1 MSSRPDPAGRSP
13 RSDVAA
19 RRLAALAADLAS
31 HRDGATVPGEPP
43 EEQWW
48 ADHTRVAPRRQPSD
62 PSTPPASAPAAPP
75 PLPVPGRH
83 AARRRVPLLSRV
95 PLPPA
100 MTGFTWGPAHLT
112 VVALLIAGG
121 LAATAWWV
129 GRDAG
134 AEQVAPSALS
144 DAPEALAPTLAG
156 ETLVGAEATP
166 DGPEGTG
173 QVTVDVAGKV
183 RRPGIQVLD
192 AGSRVVDALEAAGG
206 ARAGVDLSS
215 INLARPLTD
224 GEQILVGLPAGVAA
238 PAPSGGGSTATP
250 LVNLNTAT
258 AEQLETL
265 PEVGPVTAAAIVA
278 WREERGGFTS
288 VDELIDVD
296 GIGEKTLETI
306 RPHVSV

>member
-1 MSSRPDPAGRSP
+1 
-13 RSDVAA
+13 
-19 RRLAALAADLAS
+19 
-31 HRDGATVPGEPP
+31 
-43 EEQWW
+43 
-48 ADHTRVAPRRQPSD
+48 
-62 PSTPPASAPAAPP
+62 
-75 PLPVPGRH
+75 
-83 AARRRVPLLSRV
+83 
-95 PLPPA
+95 